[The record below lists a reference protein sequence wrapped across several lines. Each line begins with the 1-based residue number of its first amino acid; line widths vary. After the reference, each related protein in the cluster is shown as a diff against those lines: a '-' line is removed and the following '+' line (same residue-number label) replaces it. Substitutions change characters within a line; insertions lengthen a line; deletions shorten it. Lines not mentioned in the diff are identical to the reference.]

1 MNWYKKAE
9 NQKQIWEMDP
19 TGPEYSKLD
28 IDTLD
33 RMVFG
38 FSRKDITRLSPNKLS
53 IKWKDDLNNV
63 IYEQENSGLSKEEWA
78 KRINL
83 TEPIDVI
90 YEDGVFKV
98 DDGHH
103 RYYAALILGVDLNI
117 SLEIKDK
124 PHRTAVM
131 RALSE
136 GKQIPF
142 EVMRGYNEL
151 V

>member
-1 MNWYKKAE
+1 MNWYKKSQQ
-9 NQKQIWEMDP
+9 NRNLWEISP
-19 TGPEYSKLD
+19 RSKEYND
-28 IDTLD
+28 ISIDELD
-33 RMVFG
+33 RMAFG
-38 FSRKDITRLSPNKLS
+38 FSRNDITRLSPSQLQ
-53 IKWKDDLNNV
+53 IKWKDDLDNV
-63 IYEQENSGLSKEEWA
+63 IFEQENSGLSKEEWA

-83 TEPIDVI
+83 LEPIDVI

-103 RYYAALILGVDLNI
+103 RYYAALILRVDLNV

-124 PHRTAVM
+124 PHKSAVM

-136 GKQIPF
+136 GKQIPS
-142 EVMRGYNEL
+142 EIMEIYNEL